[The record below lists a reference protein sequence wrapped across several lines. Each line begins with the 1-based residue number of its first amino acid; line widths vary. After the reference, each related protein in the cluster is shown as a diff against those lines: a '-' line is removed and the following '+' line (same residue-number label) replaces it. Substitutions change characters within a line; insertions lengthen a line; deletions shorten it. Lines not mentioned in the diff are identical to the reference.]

1 MKTLIFGASAAAF
14 AMLVAAPVSA
24 SAQTDVEKRST
35 SKCEW
40 QSQPQYGPRAP
51 LRAPVCK
58 KVDDQRDQ
66 RTGIGGPECDP
77 NYKGE
82 TGRWVWRARPQYG
95 PRAPLQAPVRVWVD
109 AC

>member
-1 MKTLIFGASAAAF
+1 MKTFIFGASAVAF
-14 AMLVAAPVSA
+14 AMLVAAPGPA
-24 SAQTDVEKRST
+24 SAQASAEKPST

-40 QSQPQYGPRAP
+40 QSQPPYGPRAP

-58 KVDDQRDQ
+58 KVGEQREQ
-66 RTGIGGPECDP
+66 RAGVGGPECDP

-82 TGRWVWRARPQYG
+82 TGRWVWRATPQYG
-95 PRAPLQAPVRVWVD
+95 PRAPLQAPVRVWVE